1 MKAVVSRRLPQ
12 MLLTVLIYSCVALL
26 QLRGAAA
33 KVLGV
38 QLVGERVFATGH
50 ETLGAAAGTLAQL
63 GGVTGLTY
71 DRSLSRW
78 FAASDVDQK

>member
-1 MKAVVSRRLPQ
+1 
-12 MLLTVLIYSCVALL
+12 MLLAALIYSCVALL

-50 ETLGAAAGTLAQL
+50 ETLGDDAAAAGTLAQL